1 MFVFRW
7 ITLFCLEKRLSE
19 HKNPTFSKNLE
30 GEKTPLD
37 PPDYAYGLITVK
49 VSVRVS
55 ILPGLS
61 IYRAR
66 VQSISCNPSFRSSLS
81 CTLRIP
87 CVHGSAA
94 AFCSLQRK
102 KSSANACCRIN
113 KHASTKWSSIVE
125 YGLWNTR
132 ETKLRKATSSDGFT
146 YRPWLRAP
154 RLWGIAQL
162 FPMTTQN

>member
-1 MFVFRW
+1 MFVFRR

-87 CVHGSAA
+87 CIHGSAA

-102 KSSANACCRIN
+102 KAARTLVAESISTLQRNGRQSS
-113 KHASTKWSSIVE
+113 STVFEIQEKR
-125 YGLWNTR
+125 N
-132 ETKLRKATSSDGFT
+132 
-146 YRPWLRAP
+146 
-154 RLWGIAQL
+154 
-162 FPMTTQN
+162 